1 MNDAALPEITVHDVE
16 GRLAA
21 GSHLLDVRENDEWAA
36 GRAPAAHHIRL
47 SDLGDRTRDL
57 PKDTEILCMCKAGGR
72 SARATTALLE
82 AGYNAVNVAG
92 GMTAWAAAGLTVV
105 DQDGS
110 PGTVL

>member
-1 MNDAALPEITVHDVE
+1 MNDAALPEITVQDVE

-21 GSHLLDVRENDEWAA
+21 GSYLLDVRENDEWAA

-47 SDLGDRTRDL
+47 SDLGDRARDL

-82 AGYNAVNVAG
+82 AGHNAVNVAG

-105 DQDGS
+105 DQAGS